1 MAFFEKSLKIL
12 ELPDILEML
21 AAEAVSE
28 SAKDAATELRP
39 NVDMETVKVT
49 LSETTA
55 AKNMMVLRQSPP
67 FSGVKNIKSA
77 VKRADMGG
85 VLSTTELLSVAALL
99 RAASSSIT
107 YFRSDKEADKTA
119 IDYLFNALSP
129 DKFLENKISSA
140 IVSEEEISDNA
151 SPELASLRRH
161 IRLSHDKIRQTLNKI
176 ITSSTYSKV
185 LQEPIIT
192 QRNDRYVVPVKAEH
206 KGALPGMVHDISSS
220 GATHFIEPMSV
231 VNINNELRELSA
243 REKTEIERILME
255 LSADVANSGDDI
267 IRDYEVLT
275 ELDFIFAKAKLS
287 YKMDAIEPVIS
298 DDKKVRL
305 NAARHPLLPKETAVP
320 IDIRLGGDFDTL
332 VITGPNTGGKTV
344 SLKTLGLL
352 CAMSQCGL
360 HIPCNHGSY
369 VPVFSSIFSDIGD
382 EQSIE
387 QSLSTF
393 SSHMTNIVSILE
405 QASFDS
411 LLMFDELGAGT
422 DPIEGAALAISI
434 IEHARKTGALI
445 AATTHYAELKS
456 YAVTSE
462 GVSNASCE
470 FDVETLRPTYKLI
483 IGIPGKSNAF
493 AISKRLGLSDDIIDD
508 AKNRLSSDNAAFE
521 DALLELEETR
531 LSLEKERDEI
541 TRLHRDAVA
550 DREQSATLKARLD
563 KELATSAD
571 RAKRD
576 ASKII
581 EDARQTA
588 DSVIDELNNLRKK
601 ATNDAY
607 LQNLGEDKANLLRKL
622 NEAEHE
628 IGDSSNVYEPGD
640 EAVNSRAIVAGDR
653 VKLRSIGTLADVVAV
668 GSDGTLSLRAG
679 IMNVTV
685 GADEVILV
693 PSDSASEIKKH
704 IAKSE
709 AKLRS
714 VSAKPELDIR
724 GMNVDEALPIVERF
738 IDNAKMA
745 KLTTVSIIHGKGTGV
760 LRKAVHTSLKR
771 DKHGIKSFR
780 LGVYGEGEDGV
791 TIVSL

>member
-151 SPELASLRRH
+151 SPELATLRRH

-493 AISKRLGLSDDIIDD
+493 AISKRLGLPDDIIDD

-628 IGDSSNVYEPGD
+628 IGDSSNVYEPAD

>member
-493 AISKRLGLSDDIIDD
+493 AISKRLGLPDDIIDD

>member
-1 MAFFEKSLKIL
+1 MTFFEKSLKIL
-12 ELPDILEML
+12 ELPDILTML

-28 SAKDAATELRP
+28 CAKDAAAELRP
-39 NVDMETVKVT
+39 YVDAETVKAN

-55 AKNMMVLRQSPP
+55 AKNMMILRQSPP
-67 FSGVKNIKSA
+67 FSSVRNIKNA

-85 VLSTTELLSVAALL
+85 ALSTKELLNIAGLI
-99 RAASSSIT
+99 RASSASIA
-107 YFRSDKEADKTA
+107 YYKSEKNAEKTA
-119 IDYLFNALSP
+119 IDYLFNSLNP
-129 DKFLENKISSA
+129 DKFLENKISAS

-151 SPELASLRRH
+151 SPELATIRRH

-176 ITSSTYSKV
+176 ITSSAYSKM

-192 QRNDRYVVPVKAEH
+192 MRNDRYVVPVKAEH
-206 KGALPGMVHDISSS
+206 KSGFPGMVHDISSS
-220 GATHFIEPMSV
+220 GATQFIEPMSV

-255 LSADVANSGDDI
+255 LSADVANCGDDI

-275 ELDFIFAKAKLS
+275 KLDFVFAKAKLS
-287 YKMDAIEPVIS
+287 YKMDAIEPEIM
-298 DDKKVRL
+298 DDIKVRI

-369 VPVFSSIFSDIGD
+369 VPVFGSIFSDIGD

-393 SSHMTNIVSILE
+393 SSHMTNIVSILKH
-405 QASFDS
+405 AGHDS

-434 IEHARKTGALI
+434 IEYARKTGALI

-456 YAVTSE
+456 YAVTSQ

-493 AISKRLGLSDDIIDD
+493 AISKRLGLSDDIIND
-508 AKNRLSSDNAAFE
+508 AKNRLSSDNASFE
-521 DALLELEETR
+521 DALLGLEESR

-541 TRLHRDAVA
+541 TKLHRDASS
-550 DREQSATLKARLD
+550 DRNQAAALKARLD
-563 KELATSAD
+563 KELAAATD
-571 RAKRD
+571 RARSD

-581 EDARQTA
+581 EEARLA
-588 DSVIDELNNLRKK
+588 ANSVMDELNNLRKK
-601 ATNDAY
+601 AINDVNM
-607 LQNLGEDKANLLRKL
+607 QKLGEDKADLLRKL
-622 NEAEHE
+622 NEAEYE
-628 IGDSSNVYEPGD
+628 ISDSPDTQEDSNEVRTRD
-640 EAVNSRAIVAGDR
+640 IVPGDR
-653 VKLRSIGTLADVVAV
+653 VKLRSIGTLADVVSV
-668 GSDGTLSLRAG
+668 GNDGTLSLRAG
-679 IMNVTV
+679 ILNVT
-685 GADEVILV
+685 ARPNEVILV
-693 PSDSASEIKKH
+693 QSENVPELKKQ

-714 VSAKPELDIR
+714 ISAKPELDIR
-724 GMNVDEALPIVERF
+724 GMNVDEALPIMERF

-745 KLTTVSIIHGKGTGV
+745 KLNTVSIIHGKGTGI
-760 LRKAVHTSLKR
+760 LRKAVHKSLKR
-771 DKHGIKSFR
+771 DNHAIKSFR